1 MERLSEIIEF
11 INNKE
16 ILNILLGA
24 FITILTGTAMFVIQ
38 STMKYFFE
46 RRGNMY
52 IYFKH
57 VPSKVTSKPMCKSK
71 EGKGLYRIQVPLWI
85 EIHNTKEIKQI
96 IRDFNIIAY
105 YKNKKVDEF
114 IQINEY
120 TSNKIPLANNGSYS
134 FIIDSNEIKT
144 YELFFYLDTNKK
156 IDMLNVRYFDGHDKP
171 KIYTLKN
178 FDGDM
183 KLGIQDLESSWRKLN
198 NSKKHSF

>member
-1 MERLSEIIEF
+1 MSEIIEF

-120 TSNKIPLANNGSYS
+120 TSN
-134 FIIDSNEIKT
+134 
-144 YELFFYLDTNKK
+144 
-156 IDMLNVRYFDGHDKP
+156 
-171 KIYTLKN
+171 
-178 FDGDM
+178 
-183 KLGIQDLESSWRKLN
+183 
-198 NSKKHSF
+198 

>member
-1 MERLSEIIEF
+1 MSEIIEF

-71 EGKGLYRIQVPLWI
+71 EGKDLYRIQVPLWI

-156 IDMLNVRYFDGHDKP
+156 IDMLNVRYFDGHDKT

-183 KLGIQDLESSWRKLN
+183 ELGIQNLDSSWRRLN
-198 NSKKHSF
+198 NSKKHSC